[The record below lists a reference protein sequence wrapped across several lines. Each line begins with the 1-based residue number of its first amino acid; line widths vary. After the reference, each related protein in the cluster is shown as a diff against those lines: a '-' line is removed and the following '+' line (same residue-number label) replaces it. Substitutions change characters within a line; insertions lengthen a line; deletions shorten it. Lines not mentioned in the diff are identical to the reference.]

1 MKNQAVVAKMINHNI
16 TGNRFIDKPVDEYI
30 YASLS
35 QPPIK
40 IIDKCGSDDELD
52 YIVECPNC
60 GYIVKKSHINTF
72 NASDIDHQHIEVKTI
87 KKPQIKKNEYSQYV
101 NNKKTIMFKM
111 YRK

>member
-1 MKNQAVVAKMINHNI
+1 MKKQAVVAKMINHNI
-16 TGNRFIDKPVDEYI
+16 TGNRFIDKPVNKYI

-60 GYIVKKSHINTF
+60 GSHVNYGEHIYMLSGHIYCDTKDCRERLLIKNPYLGVKYKI
-72 NASDIDHQHIEVKTI
+72 
-87 KKPQIKKNEYSQYV
+87 
-101 NNKKTIMFKM
+101 
-111 YRK
+111 

>member
-16 TGNRFIDKPVDEYI
+16 TGNRFIDKSVDEYI

-60 GYIVKKSHINTF
+60 GSHVNYGEHIYMLSGYIYCSSEGCRKWLLVKKPYL
-72 NASDIDHQHIEVKTI
+72 ERR
-87 KKPQIKKNEYSQYV
+87 Y
-101 NNKKTIMFKM
+101 
-111 YRK
+111 